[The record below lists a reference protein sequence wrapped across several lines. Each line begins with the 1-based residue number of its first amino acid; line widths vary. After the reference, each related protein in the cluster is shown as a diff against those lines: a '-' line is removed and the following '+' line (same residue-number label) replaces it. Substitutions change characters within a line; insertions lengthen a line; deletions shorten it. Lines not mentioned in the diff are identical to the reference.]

1 MGSYPASSRGLF
13 GGLHP
18 WRYASGLFEG
28 ALTSRRPLRWS
39 LALAGS
45 AILAACATPRLHT
58 VDELNRIGTTC
69 GLSAGELVQEAE
81 LKKVVILYRVAP
93 TPAERSCVYQWA
105 RRNHLHLAVIEAVD
119 QSEK

>member
-1 MGSYPASSRGLF
+1 MRRSGDHLPGS
-13 GGLHP
+13 
-18 WRYASGLFEG
+18 
-28 ALTSRRPLRWS
+28 TSRWS
-39 LALAGS
+39 DKAAWCSVGLALLTLS
-45 AILAACATPRLHT
+45 ACATPRLHT
-58 VDELNRIGTTC
+58 VDELNRIGSTC